1 MKSFNPTS
9 LVLVLALATST
20 AALDLSS
27 AERAA
32 LAAQPATDIA
42 TLRAGASEP
51 VASVA
56 MDERLAL
63 DRAETRSGDLDE
75 LRAVDDHDLSVIAIV
90 IAVVILAII
99 IF

>member
-56 MDERLAL
+56 LDERLAL
-63 DRAETRSGDLDE
+63 DRAEARSGDLDE

>member
-32 LAAQPATDIA
+32 LAAQPATDLA

-56 MDERLAL
+56 MDERLVL
-63 DRAETRSGDLDE
+63 DRAEARAGDLDE

>member
-20 AALDLSS
+20 AALDLTS

-32 LAAQPATDIA
+32 LAAQPATDLA

-56 MDERLAL
+56 MDERLVL
-63 DRAETRSGDLDE
+63 DRAVTRAGDLDE

>member
-56 MDERLAL
+56 LDERLVL
-63 DRAETRSGDLDE
+63 DRAEARAGDLDE

>member
-56 MDERLAL
+56 MDERLVL
-63 DRAETRSGDLDE
+63 DRAEARAGDLDE

>member
-56 MDERLAL
+56 LDERLAL
-63 DRAETRSGDLDE
+63 DRAEARGGDLDE